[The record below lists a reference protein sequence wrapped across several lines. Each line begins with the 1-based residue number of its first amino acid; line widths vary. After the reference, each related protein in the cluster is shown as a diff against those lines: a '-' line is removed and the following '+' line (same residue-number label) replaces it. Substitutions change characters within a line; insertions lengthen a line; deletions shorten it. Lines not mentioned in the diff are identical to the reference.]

1 MHIELF
7 GEFVVLA
14 EELNYHAAAR
24 RLNVAQSTL
33 SKHIAVLE
41 REYGTALFARNR
53 GGVTLTASGSVLL
66 ESAKEICDAFERSRR
81 LMAPRE
87 RKALY
92 VAGELDSPSA
102 YPVVSR
108 AVGAFMTRD
117 SSCVPHI
124 VSSPS
129 LALEAVVGTLS
140 RGEVDCAVLSVDHR
154 ALSATGL
161 SDEVAV
167 RRLFR
172 SPFVAV
178 VAPTNPLARKGLL
191 HLSDLAGCTLMQLV
205 GPRFSPSWKVIER
218 QFRTAKVPFATA
230 PFAALTPY
238 DFMGID
244 LLSSVLLIP
253 VASGIPSPDL
263 LGGAA
268 TVPIAREEL
277 CLDMSAIWLTDS
289 PMAGKVGEFA
299 DALEEAYRE
308 LWGE

>member
-1 MHIELF
+1 MHVELF

-33 SKHIAVLE
+33 SKHIAALE
-41 REYGTALFARNR
+41 REYGTALFARDR

-66 ESAKEICDAFERSRR
+66 ESAKEICDAFGRSRR

-87 RKALY
+87 RRALY
-92 VAGELDSPSA
+92 VAGELDNPSA

-108 AVGAFMTRD
+108 AVGAFMARD

-124 VSSPS
+124 VPSPS
-129 LALEAVVGTLS
+129 LAPEAVVGALS
-140 RGEVDCAVLSVDHR
+140 RGEVDCAVLSVDR
-154 ALSATGL
+154 RSLSASGL
-161 SDEVAV
+161 SDEVAI
-167 RRLFR
+167 RQLFR
-172 SPFVAV
+172 SPFVAI
-178 VAPTNPLARKGLL
+178 VAPTNPLARKGSL

-205 GPRFSPSWKVIER
+205 GPRYSPAWKVIER
-218 QFRTAKVPFATA
+218 QLRTAKVPFATA

-238 DFMGID
+238 DFMGVD

-268 TVPIAREEL
+268 TVPVAPEEL
-277 CLDMSAIWLTDS
+277 CLDISALWLADS
-289 PMAGKVGEFA
+289 PMAEKAGEFA
-299 DALEEAYRE
+299 NALEEAYRE

>member
-1 MHIELF
+1 MHVELF

-33 SKHIAVLE
+33 SKHIATLE
-41 REYGTALFARNR
+41 REYGTALFVRDR
-53 GGVTLTASGSVLL
+53 SGVTLTANGSVLL

-81 LMAPRE
+81 LMAPCE
-87 RKALY
+87 RRALY

-102 YPVVSR
+102 YPIVSR
-108 AVGAFMTRD
+108 AVGAFMARD

-129 LALEAVVGTLS
+129 LAPEAVIETLS
-140 RGEVDCAVLSVDHR
+140 HGEVDCAVLSIDHR
-154 ALSATGL
+154 ALSAPGL
-161 SDEVAV
+161 SDEIAI

-172 SPFVAV
+172 SSFVAV
-178 VAPTNPLARKGLL
+178 MAPTNPLARRETL

-205 GPRFSPSWKVIER
+205 GPRYSPSWKVIER
-218 QFRTAKVPFATA
+218 QLRTAKVPFTTV
-230 PFAALTPY
+230 PFATLTPY
-238 DFMGID
+238 DFMGVD
-244 LLSSVLLIP
+244 LLSSILLIP

-263 LGGAA
+263 LGGAV

>member
-14 EELNYHAAAR
+14 EELNYHSAAR

-41 REYGTALFARNR
+41 REYGTALFARDR

-87 RKALY
+87 RRALY
-92 VAGELDSPSA
+92 VAGELDNPSA

-108 AVGAFMTRD
+108 AVGAFMAHD

-124 VSSPS
+124 VPS
-129 LALEAVVGTLS
+129 LSLAPEAVVGTLS
-140 RGEVDCAVLSVDHR
+140 RGEADCAVLSVDHR
-154 ALSATGL
+154 ALSVPGL
-161 SDEVAV
+161 SGEVAI

-172 SPFVAV
+172 SPFVAI

-205 GPRFSPSWKVIER
+205 GPRYSPAWKIVER
-218 QFRTAKVPFATA
+218 QLRTAKVPFATA

-238 DFMGID
+238 DFMGVD
-244 LLSSVLLIP
+244 LLSSVLLFS

-268 TVPIAREEL
+268 TVPVAPEEL
-277 CLDMSAIWLTDS
+277 CLDISALWLTDS
-289 PMAGKVGEFA
+289 PMAGKAGEFA